1 MLLYPTYR
9 MLKIM
14 VQYTTLNIVV
24 WIKCR
29 TGCEELVSCYG
40 QGFREEICV
49 ILQTRD
55 EYGAE
60 VPLLNPVPDPM
71 SAHVN
76 RL

>member
-1 MLLYPTYR
+1 

-55 EYGAE
+55 EHSAE
-60 VPLLNPVPDPM
+60 VTLSNPVPDPTYGTKHLQQVGM
-71 SAHVN
+71 F
-76 RL
+76 LIG